1 MSSKTLR
8 SLRSLFRQQII
19 LSHLITPHQLITKDS
34 LVVTKDLIVN
44 PTEYTYPSAFAMA
57 SESKMTL
64 PRYKSDLIDLCIR
77 FQILKFGTFTLKSG
91 RVSPYFFNAGL
102 FNTARLLN
110 CLTDAY
116 AQTLVND
123 PDIPQFDVIFGP
135 AYKGIPLATLV
146 CSKLASFDDKFGDIG
161 YSFNRKEKK
170 DHGEGGG
177 IVGYQLKGKRV
188 LVVDDVITAGTAMR
202 EATDIIKA
210 EGGILAGIVV
220 CLDRQER
227 TTDGEN
233 SAMENCRSE
242 YQVPV
247 TAIITLDDLIVG
259 VPDEALKE
267 QMREYGKKYAPVS
280 RQ

>member
-1 MSSKTLR
+1 MCSK
-8 SLRSLFRQQII
+8 
-19 LSHLITPHQLITKDS
+19 
-34 LVVTKDLIVN
+34 
-44 PTEYTYPSAFAMA
+44 MA
-57 SESKMTL
+57 SNEL
-64 PRYKSDLIDLCIR
+64 PRHKAELIDLCIR
-77 FQILKFGTFTLKSG
+77 NQILKFGSFTLKSG

-102 FNTARLLN
+102 FNTARTLS
-110 CLTDAY
+110 CLADAF
-116 AQTLVND
+116 AQTLLQDKNL
-123 PDIPQFDVIFGP
+123 PEFDVIFGP

-146 CSKLASFDDKFGDIG
+146 CARLGALDEKFLDVG

-177 IVGYQLKGKRV
+177 IVGVQLKGKRV

-227 TTDGEN
+227 TTDGDN
-233 SAMENCRSE
+233 SAIENCKAE
-242 YQVPV
+242 YNVPI
-247 TAIITLDDLIVG
+247 TAIITLEDLIVG
-259 VPDEALKE
+259 VPDETLKD
-267 QMREYGKKYAPVS
+267 QMRGYGKKYAPTS

>member
-1 MSSKTLR
+1 
-8 SLRSLFRQQII
+8 
-19 LSHLITPHQLITKDS
+19 
-34 LVVTKDLIVN
+34 
-44 PTEYTYPSAFAMA
+44 MA
-57 SESKMTL
+57 SNEL
-64 PRYKSDLIDLCIR
+64 PRHKAELIDLCIR
-77 FQILKFGTFTLKSG
+77 NQILKFGSFTLKSG

-102 FNTARLLN
+102 FNTARTLT
-110 CLTDAY
+110 CLADSF
-116 AQTLVND
+116 AQTLLQDKNL
-123 PDIPQFDVIFGP
+123 PEFDVIFGP

-146 CSKLASFDDKFGDIG
+146 CSRLGALDEKFLDVG

-177 IVGYQLKGKRV
+177 IVGVQLKGKRV

-233 SAMENCRSE
+233 SAIENCRAE
-242 YQVPV
+242 YNVPI
-247 TAIITLDDLIVG
+247 TAIITLEDLIVG
-259 VPDEALKE
+259 VPDETLKE
-267 QMREYGKKYAPVS
+267 QMREYGKQYAPIS
-280 RQ
+280 KQ

>member
-1 MSSKTLR
+1 
-8 SLRSLFRQQII
+8 
-19 LSHLITPHQLITKDS
+19 
-34 LVVTKDLIVN
+34 
-44 PTEYTYPSAFAMA
+44 MA
-57 SESKMTL
+57 SNEL
-64 PRYKSDLIDLCIR
+64 PRHKAELIDLCIR
-77 FQILKFGTFTLKSG
+77 NQILKFGSFTLKSG

-102 FNTARLLN
+102 FNTARTLS
-110 CLTDAY
+110 CLADAF
-116 AQTLVND
+116 AQTLLQDKNL
-123 PDIPQFDVIFGP
+123 PEFDLIFGP

-146 CSKLASFDDKFGDIG
+146 CARLGALDEKFLDVG

-177 IVGYQLKGKRV
+177 IVGVQLKGKRV

-233 SAMENCRSE
+233 SAIENCKAE
-242 YQVPV
+242 YNVPI
-247 TAIITLDDLIVG
+247 TAIITLEDLIAG
-259 VPDEALKE
+259 VPDETLKE
-267 QMREYGKKYAPVS
+267 QMREYGKQYAPIS

>member
-1 MSSKTLR
+1 
-8 SLRSLFRQQII
+8 
-19 LSHLITPHQLITKDS
+19 
-34 LVVTKDLIVN
+34 
-44 PTEYTYPSAFAMA
+44 MA
-57 SESKMTL
+57 STANEL
-64 PRYKSDLIDLCIR
+64 PRHKAELIDLCIR
-77 FQILKFGTFTLKSG
+77 NQILKFGSFTLKSG

-102 FNTARLLN
+102 FNTARTLS
-110 CLTDAY
+110 CLADAF
-116 AQTLVND
+116 AQTLLQDNTL
-123 PDIPQFDVIFGP
+123 PEFDVIFGP

-146 CSKLASFDDKFGDIG
+146 CARLGALDEKFLDVG

-177 IVGYQLKGKRV
+177 IVGFQLKGKRV

-233 SAMENCRSE
+233 SAIENCRAE
-242 YQVPV
+242 YNVPII
-247 TAIITLDDLIVG
+247 AIITLEDLIVG
-259 VPDEALKE
+259 VPDETLKE
-267 QMREYGKKYAPVS
+267 QMRDYGKQYAPIS
-280 RQ
+280 KQ

>member
-1 MSSKTLR
+1 
-8 SLRSLFRQQII
+8 
-19 LSHLITPHQLITKDS
+19 
-34 LVVTKDLIVN
+34 
-44 PTEYTYPSAFAMA
+44 MA
-57 SESKMTL
+57 SDGKESL
-64 PRYKSDLIDLCIR
+64 PAHKSELIDLCIR
-77 FQILKFGTFTLKSG
+77 SQILKFGTFTLKSG
-91 RVSPYFFNAGL
+91 RISPYFFNAGL
-102 FNTARLLN
+102 FNTARSLT
-110 CLTDAY
+110 CLADAF
-116 AQTLVND
+116 AQTLMQDKNLTK
-123 PDIPQFDVIFGP
+123 FDVIFGP

-146 CSKLASFDDKFGDIG
+146 CSRLGALDDRFLDVG
-161 YSFNRKEKK
+161 YAFNRKEKK

-233 SAMENCRSE
+233 SAVENCRLE
-242 YQVPV
+242 YKVPV

-259 VPDEALKE
+259 VPDEALKD
-267 QMREYGKKYAPVS
+267 QMREYGKQYAPAS
-280 RQ
+280 KQ

>member
-1 MSSKTLR
+1 
-8 SLRSLFRQQII
+8 
-19 LSHLITPHQLITKDS
+19 
-34 LVVTKDLIVN
+34 
-44 PTEYTYPSAFAMA
+44 MA
-57 SESKMTL
+57 SNEL
-64 PRYKSDLIDLCIR
+64 PRHKAELIDLCIR
-77 FQILKFGTFTLKSG
+77 NQILKFGSFTLKSG
-91 RVSPYFFNAGL
+91 RISPYFFNAGL
-102 FNTARLLN
+102 FNTARTLS
-110 CLTDAY
+110 CLADAF
-116 AQTLVND
+116 AQTLLQDKNL
-123 PDIPQFDVIFGP
+123 PEFDLIFGP

-146 CSKLASFDDKFGDIG
+146 CARLGALDEKFLDVG

-177 IVGYQLKGKRV
+177 IVGVQLKGKRV

-233 SAMENCRSE
+233 SAIENCKAE
-242 YQVPV
+242 YNVPI
-247 TAIITLDDLIVG
+247 TAIITLEDLIAG
-259 VPDEALKE
+259 VPDETLKE
-267 QMREYGKKYAPVS
+267 QMREYGKQYAPIS

>member
-1 MSSKTLR
+1 
-8 SLRSLFRQQII
+8 
-19 LSHLITPHQLITKDS
+19 
-34 LVVTKDLIVN
+34 
-44 PTEYTYPSAFAMA
+44 MA
-57 SESKMTL
+57 SNEL
-64 PRYKSDLIDLCIR
+64 PRHKAELIDLCIR
-77 FQILKFGTFTLKSG
+77 NQILKFGSFTLKSG

-102 FNTARLLN
+102 FNTARTLS
-110 CLTDAY
+110 CLADAF
-116 AQTLVND
+116 AQTLLQD
-123 PDIPQFDVIFGP
+123 KDLPEFDVIFGP

-146 CSKLASFDDKFGDIG
+146 CARLGALDEKFLDVG

-177 IVGYQLKGKRV
+177 IVGVQLKGKRV

-233 SAMENCRSE
+233 SAIENCKAE
-242 YQVPV
+242 YNVPI
-247 TAIITLDDLIVG
+247 TAIITLEDLIVG
-259 VPDEALKE
+259 VPDETLKE
-267 QMREYGKKYAPVS
+267 QMRGYGKQYAPIS
-280 RQ
+280 KQ

>member
-1 MSSKTLR
+1 
-8 SLRSLFRQQII
+8 
-19 LSHLITPHQLITKDS
+19 
-34 LVVTKDLIVN
+34 
-44 PTEYTYPSAFAMA
+44 MA
-57 SESKMTL
+57 SNEL
-64 PRYKSDLIDLCIR
+64 PRHKAELIDLCIR
-77 FQILKFGTFTLKSG
+77 NQILKFGSFTLKSG

-102 FNTARLLN
+102 FNTARTLS
-110 CLTDAY
+110 CLADAF
-116 AQTLVND
+116 AQTLLQDKNL
-123 PDIPQFDVIFGP
+123 PEFDVIFGP

-146 CSKLASFDDKFGDIG
+146 CARLGALDEKFLDVG

-177 IVGYQLKGKRV
+177 IVGAQLKGKRV

-233 SAMENCRSE
+233 SAIENCKAE
-242 YQVPV
+242 YNVPIA
-247 TAIITLDDLIVG
+247 AIITLEDLIVG
-259 VPDEALKE
+259 VPDETLKE
-267 QMREYGKKYAPVS
+267 QMRGYGKQYAPIS
-280 RQ
+280 KQ

>member
-1 MSSKTLR
+1 
-8 SLRSLFRQQII
+8 
-19 LSHLITPHQLITKDS
+19 
-34 LVVTKDLIVN
+34 
-44 PTEYTYPSAFAMA
+44 MA
-57 SESKMTL
+57 SSSDSQL
-64 PRYKSDLIDLCIR
+64 ARHKSELIDLCISS
-77 FQILKFGTFTLKSG
+77 QILKFGSFTLKSG

-102 FNTARLLN
+102 FNTARSLT
-110 CLTDAY
+110 CLADAF
-116 AQTLVND
+116 AQTLIQD
-123 PDIPQFDVIFGP
+123 PNLPEFDVIFGP

-146 CSKLASFDDKFGDIG
+146 CSRLGSLDEKFLDVG

-247 TAIITLDDLIVG
+247 TAIITLEDLIIG
-259 VPDEALKE
+259 VPDESLKQ
-267 QMREYGKKYAPVS
+267 QMREYGNKYAPVS
-280 RQ
+280 KTQ

>member
-1 MSSKTLR
+1 
-8 SLRSLFRQQII
+8 
-19 LSHLITPHQLITKDS
+19 
-34 LVVTKDLIVN
+34 
-44 PTEYTYPSAFAMA
+44 MA
-57 SESKMTL
+57 SNEL
-64 PRYKSDLIDLCIR
+64 PRHKAELIGLCIR
-77 FQILKFGTFTLKSG
+77 NQILKFGSFTLKSG

-102 FNTARLLN
+102 FNTARTLS
-110 CLTDAY
+110 CLADAF
-116 AQTLVND
+116 AQTLLQDKNL
-123 PDIPQFDVIFGP
+123 PEFDVIFGP

-146 CSKLASFDDKFGDIG
+146 CARLGALDEKFLDVG

-177 IVGYQLKGKRV
+177 IVGVQLKGKRV

-210 EGGILAGIVV
+210 EGGILSGIVV

-233 SAMENCRSE
+233 SAIENCKAE
-242 YQVPV
+242 YNVPI
-247 TAIITLDDLIVG
+247 TAIITLEDLIAG
-259 VPDEALKE
+259 VPDETLKE
-267 QMREYGKKYAPVS
+267 QMREYGKQYAPIS

>member
-1 MSSKTLR
+1 
-8 SLRSLFRQQII
+8 
-19 LSHLITPHQLITKDS
+19 
-34 LVVTKDLIVN
+34 
-44 PTEYTYPSAFAMA
+44 MA
-57 SESKMTL
+57 SNEL
-64 PRYKSDLIDLCIR
+64 PRHKAELIDLCIR
-77 FQILKFGTFTLKSG
+77 NQILKFGSFTLKSG

-102 FNTARLLN
+102 FNTARTLS
-110 CLTDAY
+110 CLADAF
-116 AQTLVND
+116 AQTLLQDKNL
-123 PDIPQFDVIFGP
+123 PEFDVIFGP

-146 CSKLASFDDKFGDIG
+146 CARLGALDEKFLDVG

-177 IVGYQLKGKRV
+177 IVGVQLKGKRV

-227 TTDGEN
+227 TTDGDN
-233 SAMENCRSE
+233 SAIENCKAE
-242 YQVPV
+242 YNVPI
-247 TAIITLDDLIVG
+247 TAIITLEDLIVG
-259 VPDEALKE
+259 VPDETLKD
-267 QMREYGKKYAPVS
+267 QMRGYGKKYAPTS

>member
-1 MSSKTLR
+1 
-8 SLRSLFRQQII
+8 
-19 LSHLITPHQLITKDS
+19 
-34 LVVTKDLIVN
+34 
-44 PTEYTYPSAFAMA
+44 MA
-57 SESKMTL
+57 SDSKMTL
-64 PRYKSDLIDLCIR
+64 PCYKSDLIDLCIR
-77 FQILKFGTFTLKSG
+77 SQILKFGTFTLKSG

-110 CLTDAY
+110 CLTDAF

-146 CSKLASFDDKFGDIG
+146 CSKLASLDDKFGDIG

-227 TTDGEN
+227 TTDGEH

-267 QMREYGKKYAPVS
+267 QMKEYGKKYAPVS

>member
-1 MSSKTLR
+1 
-8 SLRSLFRQQII
+8 
-19 LSHLITPHQLITKDS
+19 
-34 LVVTKDLIVN
+34 
-44 PTEYTYPSAFAMA
+44 MA
-57 SESKMTL
+57 SNEL
-64 PRYKSDLIDLCIR
+64 PRHKAELIDLCIR
-77 FQILKFGTFTLKSG
+77 NQILKFGSFTLKSG

-102 FNTARLLN
+102 FNTARTLS
-110 CLTDAY
+110 CLADAF
-116 AQTLVND
+116 AQTLLQDKNL
-123 PDIPQFDVIFGP
+123 PEFDVIFGP

-146 CSKLASFDDKFGDIG
+146 CARLGALDEKFLDVG

-177 IVGYQLKGKRV
+177 IVGVQLKGKRV

-210 EGGILAGIVV
+210 EGGILSGIVV

-233 SAMENCRSE
+233 SAIENCKAE
-242 YQVPV
+242 YNVPI
-247 TAIITLDDLIVG
+247 TAIITLEDLIAG
-259 VPDEALKE
+259 VPDETLKE
-267 QMREYGKKYAPVS
+267 QMREYGKQYAPIS